1 MRERIIGLIVMT
13 LCTLGAAGVA
23 PAGVDN
29 WSNYRGPSHD
39 GIADVDGL
47 PIEWS
52 KSKHVKWETPIHGRG
67 WSSPVVWGDQVWLTT
82 ATKDGKVLSGICVD
96 RDSGKVIY
104 DEVLFKVA
112 EPQYAHPF
120 NSYASPS
127 PVIEDG
133 RVYLHWGSPGTACI
147 DTKTMKVLWTR
158 DDLKCNHFR
167 GAGSSPVL
175 YKNLLIL
182 TMDGSDYQYVIALD
196 KATGKTVW
204 KTDRSHDYND
214 INPKTG
220 KPDRDGDWRK
230 GYSTPLVITVDGKDQ
245 LITPAAK
252 AVHALDP
259 ATGKELWHVMYKEH
273 SASSNPL
280 FHDGLV
286 IVNTGWGHAGIL
298 AIKPTGKGD
307 VTKTHVAWDIRPGT
321 ANAKKPSAVIVDGL
335 MYMVSDKSAI
345 ATCVDPKT
353 GKEVWK
359 SRVGGKNHSASVL
372 YAGGHIYFFS
382 EEGVTTV
389 IKPGREFNKVAES
402 KLGDGFMGT
411 PAVAGKALFLRS
423 KSHLYRVEK

>member
-1 MRERIIGLIVMT
+1 MTRQMSFCVAVMVAS
-13 LCTLGAAGVA
+13 AAF
-23 PAGVDN
+23 AGVDN
-29 WSNYRGPSHD
+29 WPNYRGPSHD
-39 GIADVDGL
+39 GTADVSDL

-52 KSKHVKWETPIHGRG
+52 ETKNVKWKTAIHGRA

-82 ATKDGKVLSGICVD
+82 ATKDGKTLSGICVN
-96 RDSGKVIY
+96 RDTGKMIY

-133 RVYLHWGSPGTACI
+133 RVYLHFGSPGTACI
-147 DTKTMKVLWTR
+147 DTKTMKVVWTR
-158 DDLKCNHFR
+158 EDLKCNHFR
-167 GAGSSPVL
+167 GAGSSPAL
-175 YKNLLIL
+175 YGDLLIL
-182 TMDGSDYQYVIALD
+182 TMDGSDYQYVIALN
-196 KATGKTVW
+196 KKTGETVW
-204 KTDRSHDYND
+204 KTDRSHDFKD
-214 INPKTG
+214 LDGKG
-220 KPDRDGDWRK
+220 KPARDGDWRK

-245 LITPAAK
+245 LISPAAK

-259 ATGKELWHVMYKEH
+259 KTGKELWHVTYPEH

-280 FHDGLV
+280 FHEGLV
-286 IVNTGWGHAGIL
+286 IVKTGWGNSGIM
-298 AIKPTGKGD
+298 AIKPTGSGD
-307 VTKTHVAWDIRPGT
+307 VTDTHVAWKIKPTT

-345 ATCVDPKT
+345 ATCIDPKT
-353 GKEVWK
+353 GDNVWK
-359 SRVGGKNHSASVL
+359 ARVGGKNHSASAL

-389 IKPGREFNKVAES
+389 IKPARELTKVAES

-423 KSHLYRVEK
+423 KSHLYRIEK